1 MGGGGKVVNVNVGV
15 LGHVDSGKTSLVRAL
30 STMLSTA
37 ALDKHPQSKERG
49 ITLDLGFS
57 AFTVEA
63 PEQLADTGV
72 KQVQYTLVD
81 CPGHAS
87 LIRTIIG
94 GAQIIDRMILVVDV
108 TKGIQ
113 TQTAECLVI
122 GEILTDDLIVVLNKI
137 DLLPEATRT
146 ASVERVTK
154 AIEQALSSTRFKGS
168 PIACI
173 SAIVGGDGKAGV
185 GEGSAAAP
193 PQPPATTVK
202 QQGQTGSSGIETQ
215 GLEDLV
221 QLIRRTTV
229 MPERG
234 DASKE
239 PLYFAIDHCFPIKGQ
254 GTVVTGT
261 MLGGTVNVGDMVE
274 IPQLGLER
282 KVKSMQMF
290 RKPVEHAA
298 KGDRVALCF
307 ANLNA
312 DALERGTIT
321 TPGSVPSTSA
331 AIVLLRKVR
340 FFPLACKSGSKLH
353 VTVGHATTV
362 AKVTFFG
369 SAELKEV
376 AAQHLGKNLPML
388 AFDHEQEFLY
398 DEELRGGGKA
408 KGGPFLQWALLNF
421 DQPVICQA
429 GATVI
434 GSRLDMSVETKSC
447 RIAFYGRVASQYTK
461 TPTEEELA
469 RLRVYRFKERHGAV
483 DRIVDKKPDEVGRVR
498 DVVARS
504 MFSKDTDMSKFIN
517 LTVETD
523 AGATGRIQSAF
534 GKTGKFNVHF
544 GGDGAVVK
552 KGDRLTLRHKRM
564 IFATAEDR
572 KRLLQD

>member
-1 MGGGGKVVNVNVGV
+1 MAALANSHTDLVNVNVGV

-30 STMLSTA
+30 STLLSTA

-57 AFTVEA
+57 AFQVEA
-63 PEQLADTGV
+63 PPQLADLGI

-137 DLLPEATRT
+137 DLLPAATRE
-146 ASVERVTK
+146 ASIEKVTK
-154 AIEQALSSTRFKGS
+154 LIEQALSTTRFKGS
-168 PIACI
+168 PIAKI
-173 SAIVGGDGKAGV
+173 SAIVGGDGKDGV
-185 GEGSAAAP
+185 GSASSSAAADHGG
-193 PQPPATTVK
+193 AGVVT
-202 QQGQTGSSGIETQ
+202 E
-215 GLEDLV
+215 GLDDLV
-221 QLIRRTTV
+221 NLIRDTTK
-229 MPERG
+229 MPDRG
-234 DASKE
+234 DASAE
-239 PLYFAIDHCFPIKGQ
+239 PLYYSVDHCFPIKGQ

-261 MLGGTVNVGDMVE
+261 ILGGSVKVGETVE

-290 RKPVEHAA
+290 RKPVQNAS

-307 ANLNA
+307 ANLSA
-312 DALERGTIT
+312 ESMERGTLT

-340 FFPLACKSGSKLH
+340 YFPLECKSGSKLH
-353 VTVGHATTV
+353 VTVGHTTTL

-369 SAELKEV
+369 SQELKQI
-376 AAQHLGKNLPML
+376 AASCVGKNLPRVE
-388 AFDHEQEFLY
+388 FDVDAEYLC
-398 DEELRGGGKA
+398 DEELLAGGKA
-408 KGGPFLQWALLNF
+408 KGGPILQWALLNF
-421 DQPVICQA
+421 EQPIICQQ
-429 GATVI
+429 GAMVI
-434 GSRLDMSVETKSC
+434 GSRLDLNVETKSC
-447 RIAFYGRVASQYTK
+447 RIAFYGRVSKQYPK
-461 TPTEEELA
+461 PPTEEELA
-469 RLRVYRFKERHGAV
+469 ALRVFRYKERYGAV
-483 DRIVDKKPDEVGRVR
+483 DRITDKSADADGKVR
-498 DVVARS
+498 DVVAKN
-504 MFSKDTDMSKFIN
+504 MFSKDTDMSKFVN
-517 LTVETD
+517 LAVLTD
-523 AGATGRIQSAF
+523 AGEKGRISSSF

-544 GGDGAVVK
+544 PTGAVVK

-564 IFATAEDR
+564 IFATAEER
-572 KRLLQD
+572 KKLLQDS